1 MSESGAGGAIV
12 KSGVA
17 ATDVP
22 KGQMEENARNAETL
36 FESRKVDE
44 IRDVEKRT
52 IKEAEDKEE
61 ELRRGA
67 GRLRCMACP
76 PFFIMFSPAFSAV
89 YHTQKNTT
97 ASSSGS
103 LSSFHPS
110 ASPGPPS
117 VHTCPQ
123 RVRAALHRSPNL
135 FHAFI

>member
-1 MSESGAGGAIV
+1 MKSGA
-12 KSGVA
+12 A

-67 GRLRCMACP
+67 GRL
-76 PFFIMFSPAFSAV
+76 FFPILLATRIVF
-89 YHTQKNTT
+89 
-97 ASSSGS
+97 
-103 LSSFHPS
+103 
-110 ASPGPPS
+110 
-117 VHTCPQ
+117 
-123 RVRAALHRSPNL
+123 L
-135 FHAFI
+135 FPLY